1 MKEKFSTTL
10 LTAAL
15 LASSGFAAEKF
26 EHLYMDSIAN
36 PKRWSPAESSVS
48 LDEVKFNGRPVL
60 KWVVPIDHFAGE
72 KKYPV
77 GWPRMYFTDF
87 VRSKPVVSRNW
98 QDWDFFEFDVRMQ
111 LEGDPQNINC
121 SVSFQITGGQP
132 QYHLYLKKL
141 HDGKIHRIKIPV
153 AKITNPRRITNLG
166 FYISESKYKHGAK
179 LTVQAGN
186 FRFVR
191 STECNIEKVSLLTPA
206 VTAADSAI
214 KLALHVSGP
223 VSDVARGVPFQ
234 LSENR
239 SGKIIRQET
248 LPVQRGEREIEIE
261 IDELNLR
268 PGDYTLTLFP
278 DGKEKRKSVVFK
290 LLSSPYKV
298 KK

>member
-1 MKEKFSTTL
+1 MKENF
-10 LTAAL
+10 AAVL
-15 LASSGFAAEKF
+15 LAGAFLSTAVFAEEKF
-26 EHLYMDSIAN
+26 ECQFLDSMAV
-36 PKRWSPAESSVS
+36 PRRWSPAESSVS
-48 LDEVKFNGRPVL
+48 LDDAKFNGRPVL
-60 KWVVPIDHFAGE
+60 KWVAPVDHFAGE

-87 VRSKPVVSRNW
+87 SRSKPVVPRNW
-98 QDWDFFEFDVRMQ
+98 QDWDYFEFDVKLQ

-121 SVSFQITGGQP
+121 PVSFVIASSQP
-132 QYHLYLKKL
+132 SYYVSLKKR

-166 FYISESKYKHGAK
+166 FSISESKYKHGAK

-186 FRFVR
+186 FRLVR
-191 STECNIEKVSLLTPA
+191 STECTVEKVTLLTPA
-206 VTAADSAI
+206 VTASDNAI
-214 KLALHVSGP
+214 KLVLHVSGHA
-223 VSDVARGVPFQ
+223 SDVARGVPFR
-234 LSENR
+234 LSEMR
-239 SGKIIRQET
+239 SGKILRQET
-248 LPVQRGEREIEIE
+248 LPVQRGEREMEIE

-278 DGKEKRKSVVFK
+278 DRKEKKKSVVFK